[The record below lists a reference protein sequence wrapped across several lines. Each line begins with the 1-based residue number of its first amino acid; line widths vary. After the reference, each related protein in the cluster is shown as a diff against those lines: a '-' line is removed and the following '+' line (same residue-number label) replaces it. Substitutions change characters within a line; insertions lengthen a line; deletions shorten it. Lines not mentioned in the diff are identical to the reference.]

1 MLSGSEAG
9 GNPKLRLETGDVD
22 RAAAFKEVT
31 GGDTLVL
38 EYTIQSGDVSSDL
51 GAVTSNAIELGTS
64 TIQDRAGNTAS
75 VSLDGLAEA
84 STLAGSSSI
93 VVDTEAPT
101 VSVTGVALDLAAGT
115 LEISG
120 SGFGDTPTLD
130 WSKLTLDIN
139 NDAGSDNLTFS
150 AADDLKSDPAVTITD
165 TKITAS
171 LVDDDV
177 SNGTQEITAL
187 TGIGATG
194 GADYFD
200 FARGFFA
207 DAAGNVVADE
217 FSLER
222 KTAVI
227 SEANFIS
234 DTRTLSLKGS
244 NLNLLSDGS
253 LSASDFDWSK
263 LTWNVKTASATNAQ
277 NIADANS
284 LSNITSV
291 TLEGSLALKITL
303 AQDAP
308 ILSVSGVGGKTGVD
322 GVTDTFTIGTGFVS
336 GLDET
341 SLPTAADIDADDTG
355 PKISSVSV
363 SGLSANDLIGPDKPA
378 TIIIT
383 LDEDVFAGTAI
394 TGQVNTLAAKAASEP
409 SGGYAIVFEALSDGD
424 VLTGT
429 YTPVVGDSTT
439 ADLTLENVSLNL
451 PTSRTDLQPLQDTD
465 GSLTKKAEL
474 TLTDI
479 ANIVDNVGKITVD
492 TTPPAS
498 QLTAASYTP
507 KGASTAAK
515 ITLTADTSN
524 NFDGLGTGTSIT
536 GLTSTNLASFFD
548 WSKLQ
553 WISDEGDSEDVV
565 SFVGDGSTTNYAT
578 YIDYAT
584 ITNEAKTTMDIVLTD
599 AGAALLEGR
608 TDFGNLGGSV
618 FGKGKDALKLTEG
631 FLKDKAGNIAN
642 LDGSTDG
649 SGDATVDVTNDY
661 VLFSAS
667 NAFSA
672 ESTSIKA
679 VTYGGTQTAPALVS
693 FTAAADTANGV
704 SDADNTYILGE
715 TIILTATVDKAVTK
729 GSEFTAKLLT
739 GFSGGRNVTF
749 EAAADGTTLVSSY
762 TIQAGDTTSAIR
774 IDTSTPLTA
783 VETDSQYT
791 TQSLATALPDAVK
804 TSTSGHENFKTAI
817 TVDGVVPETVL
828 TAASYTP
835 KGSSSAAKITLTAA
849 TDNSFDGIGT
859 DDIKANFDWG
869 KLEWIVDEGDSPT
882 SVTFEGDGSSTTYAT
897 YIASAT
903 VTNEAKTTM
912 DIVLTD
918 AGAALLEGRSDSDFG
933 NLGGSVFGKGKDALK
948 LTEGFLKDANGNIL
962 NLDGSTDSDG
972 AATVDVTNDYVLFS
986 ASNAFSAE
994 SASIKAVSYGGTQT
1008 APALVSFTAAADTGN
1023 GVSAADDTYI
1033 LGETIILTATVDKD
1047 VTMGSQ
1053 FTATLN
1059 TGSSGGRQVTF
1070 EAAADGT
1077 TLVSS
1082 YTIQTGDTSSAIRI
1096 DTTPGLTAIETDS
1109 QYTTQ
1114 SLPAVLPD
1122 AVKTSTSGHE
1132 NFKTAITVDGVVP
1145 ETVLT
1150 GASYTPKGASTAAK
1164 ITLTA
1169 ATDNSFDGVGTGD
1182 IKANFD
1188 WGKLEWIVDEGDSP
1202 TSVTYGDSSTY
1213 ATYIASATV
1222 TNEAKTTMDIV
1233 LTDAG
1238 AALLEG
1244 RADTDFGNL
1253 GGSVFGKGKDALK
1266 LTEGFLK
1273 DANGNI
1279 LNLDGSTDSDGAAT
1293 VDVTNDYVLFSASN
1307 AFSAESAS
1315 IKAVS
1320 YGGTQTAPALVSF
1333 TAAADTGNG
1342 VSAADDTY
1350 ILGETIILTATVD
1363 KDVTM
1368 GSQFTATLNTGSS
1381 GGRQVTF
1388 EAAADGTTLV
1398 SSYTIQTGDT
1408 SSAIR
1413 IDTTPGLTAIET
1425 DSQYTTQSLP
1435 AVLPDAVKT
1444 STSGH
1449 ENFKTAITVDG
1460 VVPETVLTGASYTP
1474 KGASTAAKITLTAAT
1489 DNSFDGVGTGDIK
1502 ANFDWGKLEWI
1513 VDEGDSPTSV
1523 TYGDSST
1530 YATYIASA
1538 TVTNEAKTTMDIVL
1552 TDAGAALL
1560 EGRADTDFGNLGG
1573 SVFGKGKDALKLTEG
1588 FLKDANGNI
1597 LNLDGSTDSDGAA
1610 TVDVTND
1617 YVLFSASNAFSAE
1630 SASIKAVSYG
1640 GTQTAP
1646 ALVSFTAAAD
1656 TGNGVSAADDT
1667 YILGETII
1675 LTATVDKDVTMGS
1688 QFTATLN
1695 TGSSGGRQ
1703 VTFEAAADGTTLVSS
1718 YTIQTGDTSSAIRI
1732 DTTPGL
1738 TAIETDSQ
1746 YTTQSLPAVLPDA
1759 VKTSTSGHEN
1769 FKTAITVDGDG
1780 PDVVVTSVDYTQAVS
1795 DVVTGR
1801 LTFKG
1806 SNFDSIGAQTTST
1819 DIKAF
1824 LGRDGTKITWD
1835 VDAASSGAGETVTI
1849 LAADIASANV
1859 LNDETLQI
1867 NLTNAK
1873 DGEIEGFAGYAL
1885 ASADQVIVDKKFFSD
1900 TNLNYGLE
1908 DVITKSVNFTDSV
1921 APQILNVTTSASPGT
1936 YRVGEG
1942 PIPITINFDEPIKAG
1957 STMSVQLNSG
1967 KIVDLSYESP
1977 NKVVGDYVIGAGQS
1991 ADGLDVEQVTAVS
2004 VQDLYGRAVSS
2015 SIAIPDDANLTTSA
2029 AINITTLENASIID
2043 SGVSEV
2049 ADTSD
2054 KFIFRFDDV
2063 VENQSQIVSEL
2074 VGKAF
2079 GADVGSTYDWNP
2091 QETVLTVTLDTDEA
2105 IDLVSGSFAVTL
2117 AVDLVGLDISNT
2129 TFTFVF

>member
-1 MLSGSEAG
+1 MTLDPNGTSSRLEVETVSVSGSKITLTLEDHVVQNSDVVSVVYIKPEKNLITDGTNALESFTIDVVSINQDASIPTATFAANAGENTIQVRLSETVTGEPVAGNFLLKINGEDVSATLDFTPPGDAMVLTLASYIKNTDTLQVAYTQPSASDEKLVDAAGNALETIAATTLTQVQDNTAPTVKSVSSSTSDGAYKVAQKVTVEVEFSEPIVLSGSEAG

-31 GGDTLVL
+31 DGDTLVL
-38 EYTIQSGDVSSDL
+38 EYTIQSGDVSGDL
-51 GAVTSNAIELGTS
+51 GAVTSNAIELGAS
-64 TIQDRAGNTAS
+64 TIQDRAGNMAS
-75 VSLDGLAEA
+75 VSLDGLADA
-84 STLAGSSSI
+84 GTLAGSSSI

-101 VSVTGVALDLAAGT
+101 VNVTGVALDLAAGT

-130 WSKLTLDIN
+130 WSKLILDIN

-171 LVDDDV
+171 LVDDDT

-363 SGLSANDLIGPDKPA
+363 NGLSANDLIGPDKPA

-394 TGQVNTLAAKAASEP
+394 TGQVNTSAAKAASEP

-479 ANIVDNVGKITVD
+479 PNIVDNVGKIAVD

-631 FLKDKAGNIAN
+631 FLKD
-642 LDGSTDG
+642 
-649 SGDATVDVTNDY
+649 
-661 VLFSAS
+661 
-667 NAFSA
+667 
-672 ESTSIKA
+672 
-679 VTYGGTQTAPALVS
+679 
-693 FTAAADTANGV
+693 
-704 SDADNTYILGE
+704 
-715 TIILTATVDKAVTK
+715 
-729 GSEFTAKLLT
+729 
-739 GFSGGRNVTF
+739 
-749 EAAADGTTLVSSY
+749 
-762 TIQAGDTTSAIR
+762 
-774 IDTSTPLTA
+774 
-783 VETDSQYT
+783 
-791 TQSLATALPDAVK
+791 
-804 TSTSGHENFKTAI
+804 
-817 TVDGVVPETVL
+817 
-828 TAASYTP
+828 
-835 KGSSSAAKITLTAA
+835 
-849 TDNSFDGIGT
+849 
-859 DDIKANFDWG
+859 
-869 KLEWIVDEGDSPT
+869 
-882 SVTFEGDGSSTTYAT
+882 
-897 YIASAT
+897 
-903 VTNEAKTTM
+903 
-912 DIVLTD
+912 
-918 AGAALLEGRSDSDFG
+918 
-933 NLGGSVFGKGKDALK
+933 
-948 LTEGFLKDANGNIL
+948 ANGNIL

-1008 APALVSFTAAADTGN
+1008 APALVSFTAAADTAN
-1023 GVSAADDTYI
+1023 GFSAADDTYI
-1033 LGETIILTATVDKD
+1033 LGETIFLTATVDKD
-1047 VTMGSQ
+1047 VTQGSQ
-1053 FTATLN
+1053 FTATLD

-1114 SLPAVLPD
+1114 SLSAVLPD

-1244 RADTDFGNL
+1244 RTDTDFGNL

-1333 TAAADTGNG
+1333 TAAADTANG

-1363 KDVTM
+1363 KDVTQ
-1368 GSQFTATLNTGSS
+1368 GSQFTATLDTGSS

-1425 DSQYTTQSLP
+1425 DSQYTTQSL
-1435 AVLPDAVKT
+1435 
-1444 STSGH
+1444 S
-1449 ENFKTAITVDG
+1449 
-1460 VVPETVLTGASYTP
+1460 
-1474 KGASTAAKITLTAAT
+1474 
-1489 DNSFDGVGTGDIK
+1489 
-1502 ANFDWGKLEWI
+1502 
-1513 VDEGDSPTSV
+1513 
-1523 TYGDSST
+1523 
-1530 YATYIASA
+1530 
-1538 TVTNEAKTTMDIVL
+1538 
-1552 TDAGAALL
+1552 
-1560 EGRADTDFGNLGG
+1560 
-1573 SVFGKGKDALKLTEG
+1573 
-1588 FLKDANGNI
+1588 
-1597 LNLDGSTDSDGAA
+1597 
-1610 TVDVTND
+1610 
-1617 YVLFSASNAFSAE
+1617 
-1630 SASIKAVSYG
+1630 
-1640 GTQTAP
+1640 
-1646 ALVSFTAAAD
+1646 
-1656 TGNGVSAADDT
+1656 
-1667 YILGETII
+1667 
-1675 LTATVDKDVTMGS
+1675 
-1688 QFTATLN
+1688 
-1695 TGSSGGRQ
+1695 
-1703 VTFEAAADGTTLVSS
+1703 
-1718 YTIQTGDTSSAIRI
+1718 
-1732 DTTPGL
+1732 
-1738 TAIETDSQ
+1738 
-1746 YTTQSLPAVLPDA
+1746 AVLPDA

-1957 STMSVQLNSG
+1957 ST
-1967 KIVDLSYESP
+1967 
-1977 NKVVGDYVIGAGQS
+1977 
-1991 ADGLDVEQVTAVS
+1991 
-2004 VQDLYGRAVSS
+2004 
-2015 SIAIPDDANLTTSA
+2015 
-2029 AINITTLENASIID
+2029 
-2043 SGVSEV
+2043 
-2049 ADTSD
+2049 
-2054 KFIFRFDDV
+2054 
-2063 VENQSQIVSEL
+2063 
-2074 VGKAF
+2074 
-2079 GADVGSTYDWNP
+2079 
-2091 QETVLTVTLDTDEA
+2091 
-2105 IDLVSGSFAVTL
+2105 
-2117 AVDLVGLDISNT
+2117 
-2129 TFTFVF
+2129 